1 VTGTHWIVEGRID
14 PRWPINTRGNIGE
27 VFPEVLTPLSYRL
40 GVLAAETGWRD
51 AYRQMGILQRGDF
64 KNDDP
69 IIIGL
74 YAGYGYLNVS
84 YLRMIGVRAP
94 GSSPEA
100 IDATLFGE
108 GNPPPYVPRKGDK
121 SLLSSLK
128 ILLTVIKA
136 LGTKSEPPV
145 VQDSYRLVADWE
157 AKCPPIDDPDETLY
171 AYMAAFPPVF
181 RQAFRNHIF
190 SSSVAAIVSGILA
203 DAAKAAGEPGLA
215 THLIGAAG
223 DVLSASYSQE
233 LYEIAKLV
241 RANPALTSAFN
252 AGTSGLYDRLKA
264 MPEAAEFNK
273 QFAAF
278 LARHGHRGP
287 NDWEL
292 TARTWESTPEL
303 ALVAIDRM
311 RLAEH
316 DLAPAPRLKDM
327 EARQRAAIEKVLPH
341 VKFMD
346 KGNVKKAVKALPY
359 WSRAREATRD
369 RAVRTGVTL
378 KRVFNELVR
387 RAALKGGVDDP
398 RMVAMLDF
406 HDELPK
412 YMKEPRSLVPVIRER
427 WALRERF
434 AAVTPPFFINSQD
447 EVPGIEAMEA
457 AQGKAIPKV
466 AVAGDVLKGDGGS
479 AGVARG
485 RARIVLDPSDA
496 RGLNPGDILVAPLTD
511 PAWTP
516 LFLPASAVVVNVG
529 ALMSHAVIVS
539 RELGIPCVVAVA
551 GATDRI
557 ADGAMLEVDGTAGT
571 VTVLDASATSE
582 PADTRSA
589 AAE

>member
-1 VTGTHWIVEGRID
+1 VADTHWLVEGKID

-27 VFPEVLTPLSYRL
+27 VFPEVLTPLSYTL

-51 AYRQMGILQRGDF
+51 AYRQLGILQRGDF

-128 ILLTVIKA
+128 ILLTVLKA

-145 VQDSYRLVADWE
+145 VRDSYRLVADWE
-157 AKCPPIDDPDETLY
+157 AKCPPLDASDETLY
-171 AYMAAFPPVF
+171 AYMGTLPPVF
-181 RQAFRNHIF
+181 RQVFRNHIM

-223 DVLSASYSQE
+223 DVLSASYAQE

-241 RANPALTSAFN
+241 RASPALTAAFN
-252 AGTSGLYDRLKA
+252 AGTSGLYDRLKP
-264 MPEAAEFNK
+264 MPEAAAFNK
-273 QFAAF
+273 QFTAF
-278 LARHGHRGP
+278 LATHGHRGP

-292 TARTWESTPEL
+292 SSRTWENTPEL

-316 DLAPAPRLKDM
+316 DLAPAARLQDM
-327 EARQRAAIEKVLPH
+327 EARQQAAIEKVLPH
-341 VKFMD
+341 VKLMD

-369 RAVRTGVTL
+369 RAVRTGATL
-378 KRVFNELVR
+378 KRVFRELVR
-387 RAALKGGVDDP
+387 RASCP
-398 RMVAMLDF
+398 
-406 HDELPK
+406 
-412 YMKEPRSLVPVIRER
+412 
-427 WALRERF
+427 
-434 AAVTPPFFINSQD
+434 
-447 EVPGIEAMEA
+447 
-457 AQGKAIPKV
+457 
-466 AVAGDVLKGDGGS
+466 
-479 AGVARG
+479 
-485 RARIVLDPSDA
+485 
-496 RGLNPGDILVAPLTD
+496 
-511 PAWTP
+511 
-516 LFLPASAVVVNVG
+516 
-529 ALMSHAVIVS
+529 
-539 RELGIPCVVAVA
+539 
-551 GATDRI
+551 
-557 ADGAMLEVDGTAGT
+557 
-571 VTVLDASATSE
+571 
-582 PADTRSA
+582 
-589 AAE
+589 